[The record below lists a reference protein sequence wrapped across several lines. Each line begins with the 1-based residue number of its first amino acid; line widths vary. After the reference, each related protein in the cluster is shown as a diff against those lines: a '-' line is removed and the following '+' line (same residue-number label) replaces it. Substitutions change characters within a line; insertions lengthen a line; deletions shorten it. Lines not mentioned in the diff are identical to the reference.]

1 MVCCTRQAETTL
13 DITADVV
20 MYVEFAFVT
29 IAQYI
34 GAE

>member
-20 MYVEFAFVT
+20 MYVEDCICHYRT
-29 IAQYI
+29 I